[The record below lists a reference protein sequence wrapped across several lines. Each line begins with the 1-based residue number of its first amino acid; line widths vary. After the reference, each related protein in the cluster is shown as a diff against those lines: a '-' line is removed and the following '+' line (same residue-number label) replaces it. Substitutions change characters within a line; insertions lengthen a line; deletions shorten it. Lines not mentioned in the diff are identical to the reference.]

1 MAKRFQAVLQR
12 MPSELGWVIA
22 RIPFD
27 VAKAW
32 GKRGQIRVK
41 GDINGFPF
49 RTSLFPT
56 GAGTHFL
63 LVNKKMQKGGKAAP
77 GNTAKF
83 RLEPDTEARPIDM
96 PRELEQALGEM
107 RALRKFYD
115 QFSPSRRRDMCRMV
129 LGVKSA
135 EARRRRAGQLAEQ
148 LLAIMEAER
157 DLPPILKLAFGRDA
171 AAYRGWLKMP
181 VLQQRSHL
189 FGLFGYKTPEA
200 QQRRLEKL
208 LEDARKR
215 AS

>member
-1 MAKRFQAVLQR
+1 MAKSFQSVLQR
-12 MPSELGWVIA
+12 MPSALGWVIA

-27 VAKAW
+27 AAKAW

-56 GAGTHFL
+56 REGTHFL
-63 LVNKKMQKGGKAAP
+63 LVNKTMQKGGKAAP

-83 RLEPDTEARPIDM
+83 HLEPDTQERPIEI
-96 PRELEQALGEM
+96 PPELERALGEM
-107 RALRKFYD
+107 RSLRKFYD

-129 LGVKSA
+129 LSVKSA

-148 LLAIMEAER
+148 LLGIMEAER

-181 VLQQRSHL
+181 VWQRRSHL
-189 FGLFGYKTPEA
+189 FGVFGYKNPEA

-215 AS
+215 A